1 MATHDAPRP
10 ATPPRPHR
18 PWLRGALRSLAVVVV
33 VIAVLV
39 AVLVARWMGAG
50 PWFPKGGDGSMMTG
64 APDTTKGLVTSAW
77 QSERRE

>member
-1 MATHDAPRP
+1 
-10 ATPPRPHR
+10 
-18 PWLRGALRSLAVVVV
+18 VVVV
-33 VIAVLV
+33 VIAVFV